1 MYDLITVKD
10 LKQQLQILK
19 AYKKERVDL
28 GKAVVK
34 NNLLPDLIAL
44 CHPESGV
51 SHQACWILE
60 QSFLLYEKDCYPYI
74 KEIATLFTLSIN
86 SSGMRSLTKISSI
99 LVKKFYKVS
108 KNKSATTD
116 QLSTYFQRSIRE
128 QIVEGCFQEMMDHPD
143 KTANL
148 AWSTLTLYELGKEFE
163 WIYPTLTPL
172 IESILNDDPKGYRS
186 CGSNTLLKIKGV
198 EKVNSR

>member
-1 MYDLITVKD
+1 MEDFITVKD

-28 GKAVVK
+28 GKAVIH

-51 SHQACWILE
+51 SHQACWSLE
-60 QSFLLYEKDCYPYI
+60 QSFLLHEKDCYRYI
-74 KEIATLFTLSIN
+74 KEIAALFTLPIN

-99 LVKKFYKVS
+99 LVKKYYKDS
-108 KNKSATTD
+108 KNKSAPHN
-116 QLSTYFQRSIRE
+116 QLHKHLKKSMRE

-148 AWSTLTLYELGKEFE
+148 AWCTLTLYELGKEFQ
-163 WIYPTLTPL
+163 WIYPEL
-172 IESILNDDPKGYRS
+172 IPIIENILNSNPKGYRS
-186 CGSNTLLKIKGV
+186 CGSQTLIKIKSLQ
-198 EKVNSR
+198 KTK